1 MHSFKLFFIINLI
14 LFVVVIVAYKPIIV
28 SNINMEIYIK
38 HKREDRAFFCFFL
51 FHVCGVLLNETTN
64 NNVK

>member
-1 MHSFKLFFIINLI
+1 MHSFKLFFIINLV

-38 HKREDRAFFCFFL
+38 HKREDRAFFL